1 MKRLA
6 LVALVIPAIAC
17 GSDPPTQPSQQ
28 PNTPTFVAT
37 LLPANET
44 TPVAAAEQT
53 GNGNV
58 TITMNVVRDANQAIT
73 SATATFV
80 VNLAGFPAG
89 TGVTAAHIHP
99 GAAGTAGGALISL
112 GIASGEITLASGSG
126 QFTKSNIN
134 VPATDAT
141 NILNNPAGFYF
152 NVHSAASPQG
162 FARGQLVRTQ

>member
-6 LVALVIPAIAC
+6 IVALAISAIAC
-17 GSDPPTQPSQQ
+17 GSDPPTTPSQ
-28 PNTPTFVAT
+28 PGAPTFVAT

-44 TPVAAAEQT
+44 TPVSQPEQA

-73 SATATFV
+73 SATANFV

-89 TGVTAAHIHP
+89 QTVTAAHIHP
-99 GAAGTAGGALISL
+99 GAAGVQGPAQISL
-112 GIASGEITLASGSG
+112 ALASGEVVFASGSG
-126 QFTKSNIN
+126 QFTKNNIT
-134 VPATDAT
+134 VSATDAT
-141 NILNNPAGFYF
+141 NILNNPAGWYF
-152 NVHSAASPQG
+152 NVHSGASPGG

>member
-6 LVALVIPAIAC
+6 TVALAIAAVAC
-17 GSDPPTQPSQQ
+17 GSNNPTTPSQ
-28 PNTPTFVAT
+28 PGAPTFVAT

-44 TPVAAAEQT
+44 TPVSQPEQA

-58 TITMNVVRDANQAIT
+58 TVTFTVTRDANQAIT
-73 SATATFV
+73 DCKATFV

-89 TGVTAAHIHP
+89 QAVTAAHIHP
-99 GAAGTAGGALISL
+99 GAAGVPGPAQISL
-112 GIASGEITLASGSG
+112 ALASGEVVFASGSG
-126 QFTKSNIN
+126 QFTKNNIN
-134 VPATDAT
+134 VPPADAT

-152 NVHSAASPQG
+152 NVHSGASPQG